1 MSSDRDMSSGR
12 TSGAL
17 SRQSPL
23 ARWNPSRDCWETD
36 HVDLLSGLSDVW
48 SETWPTSGTWA
59 DGSVYASPTWADAM
73 AGSASSSSPVLPTP
87 TATYSGNTPENHL
100 RKKPGRSKVTD
111 LRILVEDVGL

>member
-1 MSSDRDMSSGR
+1 M
-12 TSGAL
+12 
-17 SRQSPL
+17 
-23 ARWNPSRDCWETD
+23 
-36 HVDLLSGLSDVW
+36 DLLSGLSDVW

-73 AGSASSSSPVLPTP
+73 AASASSSSLVLPTP
-87 TATYSGNTPENHL
+87 TATYSGNTAENL

>member
-12 TSGAL
+12 TSEAR
-17 SRQSPL
+17 SPRAPL
-23 ARWNPSRDCWETD
+23 ARWNPNRDCWETD
-36 HVDLLSGLSDVW
+36 SVDLLSGLSDVW

-87 TATYSGNTPENHL
+87 TVLDCKDAVI
-100 RKKPGRSKVTD
+100 GRAHHQPDDTD
-111 LRILVEDVGL
+111 TLSRALADLI